1 MSPERTLGYFAH
13 VRDAMAYWGALV
25 LLTPDGDP
33 SELFYTEPV
42 HLNRLTH
49 QLLGPRADAYVIE
62 RVLLKPLLEQAG
74 HGAASALC
82 FDDPAVLQRRLRL
95 PVPAAVLAPPEAA
108 HRAGSWRF
116 QTIPDGDRREG
127 CWVQPE
133 TGDAVIR
140 ALQEAAEG
148 MAPFGLRD
156 PFRQLRAAMTEIRT

>member
-1 MSPERTLGYFAH
+1 VSPERTIGYFAH

-42 HLNRLTH
+42 NLNRLTH

-62 RVLLKPLLEQAG
+62 RVLLRPLLEQVG
-74 HGAASALC
+74 NGATAAVC
-82 FDDPAVLQRRLRL
+82 FDDPAVLQRHLRL
-95 PVPAAVLAPPEAA
+95 AVPVAVLAPKEAA
-108 HRAGSWRF
+108 HRAGAWRF
-116 QTIPDGDRREG
+116 QTIPDGDHAEG

-133 TGDAVIR
+133 SAET
-140 ALQEAAEG
+140 ALQALAEAAAG

-156 PFRQLRAAMTEIRT
+156 PFRQLRAAMAEIRA

>member
-1 MSPERTLGYFAH
+1 MSPERTIGYFAH
-13 VRDAMAYWGALV
+13 VRDATAYWGALV

-49 QLLGPRADAYVIE
+49 QLLGARADAYVIE
-62 RVLLKPLLEQAG
+62 RVLLRPLLEQAG
-74 HGAASALC
+74 NGATAAVC

-95 PVPAAVLAPPEAA
+95 SVPAAVLAAA
-108 HRAGSWRF
+108 DATHRAGSWRF
-116 QTIPDGDRREG
+116 QTIPDGDRSEG

-133 TGDAVIR
+133 SGDA
-140 ALQEAAEG
+140 ALQALKEAADG

-156 PFRQLRAAMTEIRT
+156 PFRQLRAAMTEIRS

>member
-1 MSPERTLGYFAH
+1 MALERTIGYFAH

-49 QLLGPRADAYVIE
+49 QLLGARADAYVIE

-74 HGAASALC
+74 NRATAVLC

-95 PVPAAVLAPPEAA
+95 SVPVAVLAPAESA
-108 HRAGSWRF
+108 HRAATWRF
-116 QTIPDGDRREG
+116 QTLGDGDREEG

-133 TGDAVIR
+133 TGDAVVQ
-140 ALQEAAEG
+140 ALREAAEG
-148 MAPFGLRD
+148 MAPFGLRE
-156 PFRQLRAAMTEIRT
+156 PFRQLRAAMTEIRS